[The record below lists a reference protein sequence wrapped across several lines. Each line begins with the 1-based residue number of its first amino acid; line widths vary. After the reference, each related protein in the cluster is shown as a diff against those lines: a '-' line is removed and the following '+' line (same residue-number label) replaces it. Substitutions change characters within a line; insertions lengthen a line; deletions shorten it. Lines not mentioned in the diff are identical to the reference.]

1 VIAFELRACQ
11 TTSPEGWLVAYDL
24 DSPKVLPRLQSKIEL
39 QEANLRG
46 LVTYARGARY
56 ILMIAIML
64 FAGAVFSWFTE
75 HRTLAAWLIGYTALC
90 WVTHYL
96 FAPLLAHYAQSAER
110 ELAELQELYEQALA
124 RQKERPS

>member
-1 VIAFELRACQ
+1 M
-11 TTSPEGWLVAYDL
+11 AYDL

-56 ILMIAIML
+56 ILMIAAIL
-64 FAGAVFSWFTE
+64 FAGAVLSWFSD

-110 ELAELQELYEQALA
+110 ELADLRDLHEQAAA